1 MRNDLLDRLAWRIH
15 HDAFD
20 KARKQGAGFH
30 AATLAGFAATDTPP
44 ASPAPCRC
52 ERAKKRAA

>member
-20 KARKQGAGFH
+20 KARKEGADFH
-30 AATLAGFAATDTPP
+30 ASTRAGFAATRAL
-44 ASPAPCRC
+44 ASAP
-52 ERAKKRAA
+52 EVSAHKVVDSAGV